1 MRDAPAA
8 RLSLRRDGPLSGRWH
23 FVLDLFEPSGSL
35 RAGLLAQTMD
45 FAVAMGSG
53 SAFVRKWLSSAE

>member
-1 MRDAPAA
+1 MRWRPALA
-8 RLSLRRDGPLSGRWH
+8 ETESAFLWTPTN

-45 FAVAMGSG
+45 FAVAMGFG
-53 SAFVRKWLSSAE
+53 SAFVRK